1 MTIKFF
7 EDSNALDSLRHS
19 DFDAL
24 SAYGE
29 VIDNSLQADAKK
41 IAIQMDCSSP
51 RANYH
56 QIKELVFGDDGI
68 GMPKETLH
76 SCLKL
81 GWSSRY
87 NDRSGIGRFGVG
99 MVLGAIHE
107 VRRVEVYSK
116 EKGDVWH
123 KTYIDLDE
131 IEAGEM
137 ESIPEPIKQNVPK
150 RYKNLVGVEH
160 GALVIWSKYDKQRK
174 SGHTLLKEASHWIGR
189 TFRYFIWDD
198 IEIYLNGERVKV
210 HDPLYVRTD
219 KTRFPEDPA
228 GTEYKTI
235 PLKWKV
241 SGSDPFEDAGDVSEI
256 EIKLSLLP
264 EEFRKTAGSGGSAI
278 STERNIQENE
288 GVSILRN
295 RREVFYGTLPYWS
308 TVRWDNKGGR
318 TWSFEEKDRWWGC
331 EILFSAELD
340 SDFSVRNIKR
350 GADPLPELKAAIKQM
365 ITPTRKSALDEV
377 DRVWNDARAA
387 KEEAQKEEDEKL
399 GRGSHKSAE
408 EIAKKTATP
417 NSKYNASVSAEE
429 AASEILENALIDQ
442 DEDKR
447 AALEALFSSQPFTIS
462 DSSWRGSTFWEV
474 FHAGGNSLLSYNKNH
489 DFFSEIYRLM
499 DGLEDDNLEPVDVAK
514 SVRTLIDL
522 LLISAAKAQALH
534 DEESEV
540 QRVGDFIEEYNQQW
554 GMLLSSYVRNWIR
567 EQDA

>member
-29 VIDNSLQADAKK
+29 VIDNSLQAEAKK
-41 IAIQMDCSSP
+41 ISIRMDTTAP

-56 QIKELVFGDDGI
+56 QIKELVFGDDGS
-68 GMPKETLH
+68 GMPKDILH

-107 VRRVEVYSK
+107 VRRVEVFSK
-116 EKGDVWH
+116 EKGGVWC

-131 IEAGEM
+131 IEQGGM
-137 ESIPEPIKQNVPK
+137 ESIPEPIEQDIPRKYQD
-150 RYKNLVGVEH
+150 LVGTEH
-160 GALVIWSKYDKQRK
+160 GTLVIWSKYDKQKK
-174 SGHTLLKEASHWIGR
+174 SGHSLLKEANHWIGR

-198 IEIYLNGERVKV
+198 IEIYLNGELVKA
-210 HDPLYVRTD
+210 HDPLYVRTEN
-219 KTRFPEDPA
+219 TRFPEDPA

-241 SGSDPFEDAGDVSEI
+241 SGSDPFDGAGGESEI
-256 EIKLSLLP
+256 KIKLSLLP
-264 EEFRKTAGSGGSAI
+264 EEFRKKQGAGGSAV
-278 STERNIQENE
+278 STERFIPENE

-295 RREVFYGTLPYWS
+295 RREVFYGTIPYWS
-308 TVRWDNKGGR
+308 TVRWGNKSGR

-331 EILFSAELD
+331 EILFNAELD

-350 GADPLPELKAAIKQM
+350 GADPLPELKSAIKQM
-365 ITPTRKSALDEV
+365 ITPTRKSALEEV
-377 DRVWNDARAA
+377 DRVWSNARAA
-387 KEEAQKEEDEKL
+387 AEAEKNEEEERL
-399 GRGSHKSAE
+399 GRGSHRSAE
-408 EIAKKTATP
+408 EVAKKTATP
-417 NSKYNASVSAEE
+417 KSKYNASVSAEE
-429 AASEILENALIDQ
+429 AASEILDRALDER
-442 DEDKR
+442 DEDQR

-474 FHAGGNSLLSYNKNH
+474 FHAGGNTFLSYNKQH
-489 DFFSEIYRLM
+489 DFFSEVYRLM
-499 DGLEDDNLEPVDVAK
+499 DGLEDDSLEPTDVARN
-514 SVRTLIDL
+514 VRTLVDL
-522 LLISAAKAQALH
+522 LLISAAKAQAMH
-534 DEESEV
+534 DEESEIH
-540 QRVGDFIEEYNQQW
+540 RVGDFVEEYNQQW
-554 GMLLSSYVRNWIR
+554 GMLLSSYVRSWAR
-567 EQDA
+567 EKEA